1 MLNRHL
7 IIQIFL
13 TFVWL
18 ELHAA
23 PKVTTQLPN
32 KTLDKQE
39 SLLSSNQQAQIET
52 PQKAQRMWAF
62 YLQYYSGT
70 LLEKSESYDFLH
82 YGAQFSLDAID
93 LRTSISEK
101 AAAISVSK
109 RVTLLS
115 PLQVATL
122 IEPFSRYGLD
132 WMLKTSDGLSAF
144 GNTKRIQAFATL
156 GLQDVG
162 YLNRRVSTE
171 AGVGLALTG
180 ISYHFL
186 IGIHF

>member
-18 ELHAA
+18 EALAA

-39 SLLSSNQQAQIET
+39 SLQAANPEAENEL

-70 LLEKSESYDFLH
+70 LLERNESYDQIH
-82 YGAQFSLDAID
+82 YGGQFSLDPID
-93 LRTSISEK
+93 LRASISEK
-101 AAAISVSK
+101 AAALSVSR
-109 RVTLLS
+109 RVNLLS
-115 PLQVATL
+115 PLQAAKL
-122 IEPFSRYGLD
+122 IEPFYRYGLD
-132 WMLKTSDGLSAF
+132 WLLKTSDGVGAF
-144 GNTKRIQAFATL
+144 GNTKRLQAFAAI

-171 AGVGLALTG
+171 AGVGFALTG
-180 ISYHFL
+180 VSYHFL